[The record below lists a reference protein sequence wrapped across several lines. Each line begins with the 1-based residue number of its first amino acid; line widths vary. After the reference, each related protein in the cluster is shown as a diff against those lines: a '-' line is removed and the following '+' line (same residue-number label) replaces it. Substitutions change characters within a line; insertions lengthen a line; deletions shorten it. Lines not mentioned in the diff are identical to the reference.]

1 MIAPEEL
8 SRKRKT
14 PSGEMAAAM
23 TQRNPTTVDVRIA
36 AMGTPRLLTV
46 IRLTG
51 ASRRAAS
58 TNSIRDAVYS
68 PELRQDS
75 TAVST
80 TAFITWSAYGIPISF
95 SALTYGDEPSS
106 LEFHGRMTTSRKIE
120 PMKNTAIR
128 TMTELVALAIA
139 RAGSLDSAAAM
150 VAISAPTMEKI
161 TTTMEENTAPTPL
174 GKKPS

>member
-68 PELRQDS
+68 PELRQDR

-80 TAFITWSAYGIPISF
+80 TAFMTWSAYGIPISF
-95 SALTYGDEPSS
+95 SALTYGDEPRS
-106 LEFHGRMTTSRKIE
+106 LEFHGKMTIATTWMPANQNSNS
-120 PMKNTAIR
+120 PNAR
-128 TMTELVALAIA
+128 TEYRLVAVI
-139 RAGSLDSAAAM
+139 RIM
-150 VAISAPTMEKI
+150 M
-161 TTTMEENTAPTPL
+161 
-174 GKKPS
+174 PSESNHSGASIQ